1 MQRTL
6 QRKAAWIAASAV
18 DGAAVV
24 IKHPPAWLEPEAWA
38 SPGPGLQRKLNVS
51 SEADGTAHFGM
62 GGAEYETD
70 PNTEHVQQLRDALTS
85 YISAASRAAGGT
97 AARPAVL
104 ASP

>member
-1 MQRTL
+1 
-6 QRKAAWIAASAV
+6 
-18 DGAAVV
+18 
-24 IKHPPAWLEPEAWA
+24 
-38 SPGPGLQRKLNVS
+38 
-51 SEADGTAHFGM
+51 M